1 MVHRALFRAARG
13 AIMAVMRQTAL
24 DFDTV
29 REIGLALPEVEDG
42 TSYRGAALKLA
53 GRLLACEAVHESAEP
68 RSLVVRLGFDE
79 RERRLE
85 AEPDVYY
92 LTGHYEKY
100 PLVLVR
106 LERIGR
112 EALRELLQSA
122 WRYGMEA
129 S

>member
-1 MVHRALFRAARG
+1 
-13 AIMAVMRQTAL
+13 MAVMRQTAL